1 MQIPTSWE
9 LFQNILIGTVAGVMA
24 SAVGDRGPAYVF
36 VLATMLWILVV
47 VTLYLAKVSFEWIGS
62 GENDDN
68 EIENR
73 PYKDVN
79 HAS

>member
-1 MQIPTSWE
+1 MRTPTSWE

-36 VLATMLWILVV
+36 VLATVLWILIVV
-47 VTLYLAKVSFEWIGS
+47 SLYFAKISFEWIKS

-68 EIENR
+68 ETENR